1 MNHAAHTDMPDD
13 WADSMASW
21 GAENAAELKHYDGR
35 AHRALPLPAD
45 RMWSPRRCSAEMAR
59 EQALAQFH
67 NDDCG
72 FPFEAASSC
81 TEIGAEPEPQTESA
95 DSEVAWFIAKLVA
108 AIVAAVY
115 IVSSYA
121 SR

>member
-1 MNHAAHTDMPDD
+1 MIHAHTDAPNE
-13 WADSMASW
+13 WADSMATW

-45 RMWSPRRCSAEMAR
+45 RMWTPRRVSAEMAR

-95 DSEVAWFIAKLVA
+95 DGVFWVYMATIGAVIA
-108 AIVAAVY
+108 AAVW
-115 IVSSYA
+115 A
-121 SR
+121 ALA